1 MTSQPTVLAG
11 KYRLTEIIGR
21 GGMGTVWRA
30 YHLGFGAP
38 VAVKLIDPKTLG
50 AAGALRRFQNEA
62 RAAATLRSP
71 HVVQVLDYGVDE
83 ATGSPFIAM
92 ELLEGESLAH
102 RLRRCRVLPA
112 ADTAR
117 LVTEVAR
124 ALSRAH
130 EAGIVHR
137 DLKPANI
144 FLVRN
149 EDEEIAKVLDFGTA
163 RLVAREDAPW
173 ADTSSTQAGA
183 VIGTPRYMSPEQ
195 ISGGDVDHRSDLWAL
210 AVIACECLTG
220 TPLFPPCD
228 IGAMVLQIC
237 VHPLPVPSQ
246 LGAVPAGFDEWF
258 ARATYR
264 DRARRF
270 PTARALADGLQRLFG
285 AGAAASGDAEAGAAA
300 SGEVRATPTPT
311 PTATAELGPITG
323 GTASSRH
330 TSAVATTPRA
340 PALAPSTATT
350 AAVPPPTARPASQVP
365 FSLETPPSA
374 LEPIVRSGVRSGS
387 ATSRSRARTAWLALG
402 ALAVTAG
409 LVVSIYARGRG
420 TGGMSATGPR
430 HDGPALAARP
440 RPATSA
446 TSGAAPPTTAAPT
459 SAALP
464 PVARVPLA
472 EIGRPL
478 PADGRGAAAA
488 SRPAPAHPAVAA
500 KHKRARGH
508 GARAGARDGGAP
520 EVAHA
525 PEAPAR
531 RSYRSAPTALPPA
544 GGPTPS
550 IGDVLDQRR

>member
-30 YHLGFGAP
+30 DHLGFGAP
-38 VAVKLIDPKTLG
+38 VAVKLIDPKTLS

-62 RAAATLRSP
+62 RAAAALRSP

-149 EDEEIAKVLDFGTA
+149 DDEEIAKVLDFGTA

-228 IGAMVLQIC
+228 IGALVLQIC

-258 ARATYR
+258 ARAICR
-264 DRARRF
+264 DRAQRF
-270 PTARALADGLQRLFG
+270 PTARALADDLQRLCG
-285 AGAAASGDAEAGAAA
+285 AGAAASGGAEAVAAA
-300 SGEVRATPTPT
+300 SGEVRATPT
-311 PTATAELGPITG
+311 ATAELDPIIG
-323 GTASSRH
+323 GTASSSH

-340 PALAPSTATT
+340 QALAPSTATT
-350 AAVPPPTARPASQVP
+350 AAVPPPTARPASQLP
-365 FSLETPPSA
+365 FSFETPPSA
-374 LEPIVRSGVRSGS
+374 LEPIVRSGARSGN
-387 ATSRSRARTAWLALG
+387 ATSRARARTAWLALG

-409 LVVSIYARGRG
+409 LVVSLYARGRV
-420 TGGMSATGPR
+420 TEGMSATGPR
-430 HDGPALAARP
+430 HDEPALTARP

-446 TSGAAPPTTAAPT
+446 TSGAAQPTTAAPT

-500 KHKRARGH
+500 KHKRARRH

-520 EVAHA
+520 EVADA

-531 RSYRSAPTALPPA
+531 RSSHRTAPTAAPTA

-550 IGDVLDQRR
+550 IGVVLDQRR